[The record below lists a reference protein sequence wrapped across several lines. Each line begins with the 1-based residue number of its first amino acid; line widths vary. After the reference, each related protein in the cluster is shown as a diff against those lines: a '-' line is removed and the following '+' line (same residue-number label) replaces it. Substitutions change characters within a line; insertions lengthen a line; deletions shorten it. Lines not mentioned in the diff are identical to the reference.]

1 MSALIGDDINE
12 ESDNE
17 ENFEP
22 TETNGDHVSEDSD
35 LESDADESK
44 ELSGV
49 GQEQRGQKRKH
60 ETEEQDE

>member
-1 MSALIGDDINE
+1 MIGDINE

-22 TETNGDHVSEDSD
+22 TETNGDHASEDSE

-44 ELSGV
+44 DIS

-60 ETEEQDE
+60 EAEEGQDD

>member
-22 TETNGDHVSEDSD
+22 NETNGDHVSEESD
-35 LESDADESK
+35 IESDADESK
-44 ELSGV
+44 DLSGA
-49 GQEQRGQKRKH
+49 QEARGQKRKH
-60 ETEEQDE
+60 EAEEENE